1 VALFEFSRNSF
12 LRPRER
18 LYELLTLQ
26 RAQSGAG
33 IDLDVESDG
42 MMNSRMIAGYV
53 RRLAE
58 RGYLVESIAQG
69 RPTFALTVTGRRR
82 LQYLLVDFVNE
93 LTTVREH
100 ARALFRES
108 LVPLALDQLRRVALY
123 PASETAEAVFP
134 ALDPLGFELVAVVD
148 DSPQKWGGMFHG
160 HRVQPP
166 AVLKDM
172 KLDVVLV
179 ATVVFQEQIVRK
191 IGELPLP
198 GVRVHV
204 L

>member
-1 VALFEFSRNSF
+1 MALFEFSRNSF

-26 RAQSGAG
+26 RAESHAG
-33 IDLDVESDG
+33 LDLEAEADG
-42 MMNSRMIAGYV
+42 MMDSRMIAGYV

-58 RGYLVESIAQG
+58 RGYLEESSVGG
-69 RPTFALTVTGRRR
+69 RPRFTITAAGRRR

-93 LTTVREH
+93 LTTVREQ
-100 ARALFRES
+100 ARALFRSS
-108 LVPLALDQLRRVALY
+108 LLPLALDKVRRVALY
-123 PASETAEAVFP
+123 PASETADAVLP
-134 ALDPLGFELVAVVD
+134 ALDPLGLELVAVVD
-148 DSPQKWGGMFHG
+148 DSPQKWGALFHG

-166 AVLKDM
+166 AALKTLQ
-172 KLDVVLV
+172 LDCVLV
-179 ATVVFQEQIVRK
+179 ATAAFQEQIVRK
-191 IGELPLP
+191 IKELPLR